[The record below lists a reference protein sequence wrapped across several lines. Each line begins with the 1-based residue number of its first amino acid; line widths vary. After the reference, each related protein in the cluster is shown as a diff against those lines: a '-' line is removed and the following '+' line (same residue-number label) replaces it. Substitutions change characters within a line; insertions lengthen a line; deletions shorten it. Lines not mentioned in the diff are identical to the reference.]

1 MKKFPMKPMIARRPH
16 LTARI
21 ATSLILQILLIV
33 PLSRPHQDSMI
44 FNLSLMLIAV
54 FAMVP
59 VAFVTR
65 WLSFWTI
72 LMIRLLG
79 VFPLWVFLATLMH
92 LLWLSGWLNWLL
104 RIFDNRAG
112 FH

>member
-1 MKKFPMKPMIARRPH
+1 MIARRPH

-33 PLSRPHQDSMI
+33 LLSRPHQDSMI

-92 LLWLSGWLNWLL
+92 LLWWSGWLNWLL